1 MSFMD
6 DIDEQFEKLQK
17 HLRLSEG
24 DQLADDLTLIVSSLV
39 QRRID
44 FYPEVKR
51 LVVDYDIVN
60 TPGGGFH
67 LNVVS
72 SILNGDSESDVFDKE
87 ADKLYPAKETSLHV

>member
-1 MSFMD
+1 MD

-24 DQLADDLTLIVSSLV
+24 DQLADDLTLIVSSLI
-39 QRRID
+39 QRRVD
-44 FYPEVKR
+44 FYAEVKR

-72 SILNGDSESDVFDKE
+72 SLLRGDSESNVFEKE
-87 ADKLYPAKETSLHV
+87 ADRLYSAKETSLNV